1 MRITRFATITLL
13 ATVAASCRD
22 AAATAPALSAG
33 SSSAGSSSAG
43 SHPAHARTSEPL
55 NFAIPAPNGFVS
67 TVLARGSF
75 VDAIDATFRIKED
88 RATDVVHVDDP
99 TQMVMA
105 RVTIA
110 AGGALP
116 WHTHPGPAL
125 VTVTAGELTL
135 VDGDDCGVRRFPAGT
150 SFMDSGQGHVHV
162 GLNTAT
168 AEMVLYV
175 TYLDVPVG
183 QSPLVV
189 ASAPG
194 C

>member
-1 MRITRFATITLL
+1 MRITPLATITLL
-13 ATVAASCRD
+13 ATFAASCRD
-22 AAATAPALSAG
+22 ADATAPSQAARSLSAR
-33 SSSAGSSSAG
+33 STPVAY
-43 SHPAHARTSEPL
+43 ARQTEPL

-75 VDAIDATFRIKED
+75 SDAIDATFRIKD
-88 RATDVVHVDDP
+88 GATKVVHVDDP

-105 RVTIA
+105 KVTIA
-110 AGGALP
+110 AGGSLP

-135 VDGDDCGVRRFPAGT
+135 VDGDACGVRRYPAGT
-150 SFMDSGQGHVHV
+150 SFMDPGQGHVHV
-162 GLNTAT
+162 GLNTAS

-183 QSPLVV
+183 QSPLIV
-189 ASAPG
+189 APAPG

>member
-1 MRITRFATITLL
+1 MRVTRIPIVPLL
-13 ATVAASCRD
+13 AAVAVAISCSD
-22 AAATAPALSAG
+22 AAPTSPSGSARVPGSARAHRAGHSGHGATASV
-33 SSSAGSSSAG
+33 
-43 SHPAHARTSEPL
+43 T
-55 NFAIPAPNGFVS
+55 IPAPNGFAS

-75 VDAIDATFRIKED
+75 ADAIDAKFRIKEE
-88 RATDVVHVDDP
+88 RRTTVVHVDDP

-105 RVTIA
+105 RITFA

-125 VTVTAGELTL
+125 VTVASGELTL
-135 VDGDDCGVRRFPAGT
+135 VDGDDCSVRRYPAGA
-150 SFMDSGQGHVHV
+150 SFIDPGQGHVHV
-162 GLNTAT
+162 GLNTAAVQT
-168 AEMVLYV
+168 TLYV

-189 ASAPG
+189 APAPG

>member
-1 MRITRFATITLL
+1 MRITRLATTTLL
-13 ATVAASCRD
+13 AIVAVSCRD
-22 AAATAPALSAG
+22 AAATAPALSA
-33 SSSAGSSSAG
+33 SSPSAR
-43 SHPAHARTSEPL
+43 SHPVGFARPSEPL
-55 NFAIPAPNGFVS
+55 NITIPAPNGFVS

-75 VDAIDATFRIKED
+75 VDAIDATFRIKEEH
-88 RATDVVHVDDP
+88 ATEVVHVDDP

-105 RVTIA
+105 KVTIA
-110 AGGALP
+110 AGGSLP

-135 VDGDDCGVRRFPAGT
+135 VDGDACGVRRYPAGT
-150 SFMDSGQGHVHV
+150 SFMDPGQGHVHV
-162 GLNTAT
+162 GLNTAS

-183 QSPLVV
+183 QSPLIV
-189 ASAPG
+189 APAPG

>member
-1 MRITRFATITLL
+1 MRITRIATVVLL
-13 ATVAASCRD
+13 ATVATSCRD

-33 SSSAGSSSAG
+33 SLPAAYAGG
-43 SHPAHARTSEPL
+43 SQPL
-55 NFAIPAPNGFVS
+55 DFTIPAPNGFVS

-75 VDAIDATFRIKED
+75 PDAIDATFRIKED
-88 RATDVVHVDDP
+88 RATEVVHVDDP

-105 RVTIA
+105 RITFA
-110 AGGALP
+110 AGAALP

-125 VTVTAGELTL
+125 VTVASGELTL
-135 VDGDDCGVRRFPAGT
+135 VDGDDCSVRRYSAGA
-150 SFMDSGQGHVHV
+150 SFMDPGQGHVHV
-162 GLNTAT
+162 GLNTTT
-168 AEMVLYV
+168 AETVLYV

-183 QSPLVV
+183 QSPLIV

>member
-1 MRITRFATITLL
+1 MRITRLATLTLL
-13 ATVAASCRD
+13 ATIAASCRD
-22 AAATAPALSAG
+22 ADATAPAASSSSLSA
-33 SSSAGSSSAG
+33 SSQ
-43 SHPAHARTSEPL
+43 PAYTRTKQPL
-55 NFAIPAPNGFVS
+55 AITIPAPNGFVS

-75 VDAIDATFRIKED
+75 LDAIDATFRIKED
-88 RATDVVHVDDP
+88 RATQVVHVDDP

-105 RVTIA
+105 KITFAVGA
-110 AGGALP
+110 ALP

-135 VDGDDCGVRRFPAGT
+135 VDGEDCSVRKYPAGS
-150 SFMDSGQGHVHV
+150 SFMDAGQGHVHTA
-162 GLNTAT
+162 LNTTAVAT
-168 AEMVLYV
+168 ELYV